1 MEMATKEGNSVGATQ
16 TPAEQT
22 PATSGTT
29 SAVDTTALQE
39 GMYRIPASK
48 VPPHNLELERLV
60 LGALILER
68 TAYEQVDEVLTK
80 DCFYDPKNAMVFQ
93 AIQQLKLDDKPVDTQ
108 TVVEQLRLDGNL
120 RTVGGVGYIA
130 MLSSIVNSTADLSY
144 HARILYD
151 KMVQRNLISFGNRVI
166 QNAYDEEIEV
176 SDLMQ
181 DSEQELFNI
190 SQGINSSDMKLLR
203 ELLPGTLD
211 DIEEATKRKDGL
223 SGCSTGFREL
233 DQITLGWQ
241 RTDLVILAA
250 RPAMGKTAFALSMAL
265 NMSVDYKTPVAFF
278 SLEMGKEQ
286 LTKRLISMYTS
297 IPSEDIKRGALS
309 EEQLSRLR
317 NGLLPMEE
325 ASFIIDDTA
334 SISIFDLRSRVRR
347 LVRKYGVR
355 VVFIDYLQL
364 MTASGL
370 KSNANREQEV
380 STISRSLKQ
389 LAKELDITVIAL
401 SQLNRE
407 LEKRNKEGRRP
418 QLSDLR
424 ESGAIEQDADMVLF
438 IHRPEYYG
446 ILTDENNRDMR
457 GLAQIIIAKHRNGAV
472 GDVYLRFEG
481 DLIRFSSALD
491 SSINDDFQET
501 LGSRLNTIG
510 PPDDPLGGVAGG
522 GDDRGGFTM

>member
-1 MEMATKEGNSVGATQ
+1 M

-22 PATSGTT
+22 QPE
-29 SAVDTTALQE
+29 E
-39 GMYRIPASK
+39 GSIVGGGLSRVLASR
-48 VPPHNLELERLV
+48 VPPHNIELERLV

-68 TAYEQVDEVLTK
+68 SAYAQVDEVLTK
-80 DCFYDPKNAMVFQ
+80 DCFYDPKNAMIFE
-93 AIQQLKLDDKPVDTQ
+93 AIQQLTLDDSPVDTQ
-108 TVVEQLRLDGNL
+108 TVVERLRLNGNL
-120 RTVGGVGYIA
+120 RAVGGMGYIA
-130 MLSSIVNSTADLSY
+130 TLASIVNSTADLSY

-166 QNAYDEEIEV
+166 QNSFDEEIEV
-176 SDLMQ
+176 ADLLQ

-190 SQGINSSDMKLLR
+190 AQGINSNDMKTVK
-203 ELLPGTLD
+203 ELLPNTL
-211 DIEEATKRKDGL
+211 EEIRNAAERKDGM
-223 SGCSTGFREL
+223 SGVNTGFRDL
-233 DQITLGWQ
+233 DEITFGWQ
-241 RTDLVILAA
+241 PTDLVILAA

-265 NMSVDYKTPVAFF
+265 NMAVDYGVPIAFF

-286 LTKRLISMYTS
+286 LMKRLISMHTS
-297 IPSEDIKRGALS
+297 ISNEDIKRGSLTD
-309 EEQLSRLR
+309 EQMHRLMT
-317 NGLLPMEE
+317 GLGPMEE
-325 ASFIIDDTA
+325 APIVIDDTA

-355 VVFIDYLQL
+355 VIFIDYLQL

-389 LAKELDITVIAL
+389 LAKELGITVIAL

-424 ESGAIEQDADMVLF
+424 ESGAIEQDADMVIF

-457 GLAQIIIAKHRNGAV
+457 GLAQIIIAKHRNGRV

-491 SSINDDFQET
+491 SNVNDAYQET
-501 LGSRLNTIG
+501 FSSRINSSI
-510 PPDDPLGGVAGG
+510 DDPLSGSAPV
-522 GDDRGGFTM
+522 GDDGGFTM

>member
-1 MEMATKEGNSVGATQ
+1 MSDQ
-16 TPAEQT
+16 
-22 PATSGTT
+22 
-29 SAVDTTALQE
+29 DTTATPSAPVPPQGEATQQDSTFVRE
-39 GMYRIPASK
+39 GLSRVLASR
-48 VPPHNLELERLV
+48 VPPHNLELERTV

-68 TAYEQVDEVLTK
+68 SAFAQIDEVLVK
-80 DCFYDPKNAMVFQ
+80 DCFYDPKNAMIFE
-93 AIQQLKLDDKPVDTQ
+93 AIQQLTLEDSPVDTQ
-108 TVVEQLRLDGNL
+108 TVVEKLKLNGTLRS
-120 RTVGGVGYIA
+120 VGGMGYIA
-130 MLSSIVNSTADLSY
+130 TLASIVNSTADLPY

-166 QNAYDEEIEV
+166 QNSFDEEIGV
-176 SDLMQ
+176 GDLLQ

-190 SQGINSSDMKLLR
+190 AQGINSNEMKTIK
-203 ELLPGTLD
+203 ELLPNTLQE
-211 DIEEATKRKDGL
+211 IRNAAERKDGM
-223 SGCSTGFREL
+223 SGVNTGFRDL
-233 DQITLGWQ
+233 DEITFGWQ
-241 RTDLVILAA
+241 PTDLVILAA

-265 NMSVDYKTPVAFF
+265 NMAMDYKVPVAFF
-278 SLEMGKEQ
+278 SLEMGEDQ
-286 LTKRLISMYTS
+286 LTKRLISMHTS
-297 IPSEDIKRGALS
+297 IPNEDIKRGTLTD
-309 EEQLSRLR
+309 EQMHTLFY
-317 NGLLPMEE
+317 GLGPMEE
-325 ASFIIDDTA
+325 APIIIDDTA

-355 VVFIDYLQL
+355 VIFIDYLQL

-370 KSNANREQEV
+370 KNNANREQEV

-389 LAKELDITVIAL
+389 LAKELGITVIAL

-424 ESGAIEQDADMVLF
+424 ESGAIEQDADMVIF

-457 GLAQIIIAKHRNGAV
+457 GLAQIIIAKHRNGRV

-491 SSINDDFQET
+491 SNINDDYQSTF
-501 LGSRLNTIG
+501 SSSING
-510 PPDDPLGGVAGG
+510 PSVDDPLSGG
-522 GDDRGGFTM
+522 GFSDDQGGFTM